1 MPLRDLVMSHHSRT
15 LSRRRA
21 IALSAV
27 GIGSWSGDAK
37 ATNAISLKVGSTT
50 MDVSFVTGNLDLSRS
65 ALLDWISVAAHAVTV
80 YYSRFPVLR
89 AMIEVRPAAGKA
101 GVLEG
106 VTYGAPARTRITVG
120 QLTNAQQL
128 RDDWTMTHEL
138 IHMAFPSVRRRH
150 HWIEQG
156 LATYVEPVA
165 RAQVGTL
172 SAERVWADLMR
183 DLPRGEP
190 GAGDGASTTPT
201 AGDALT
207 GVALCSACSRM
218 CGSVSARGTA

>member
-1 MPLRDLVMSHHSRT
+1 
-15 LSRRRA
+15 
-21 IALSAV
+21 
-27 GIGSWSGDAK
+27 
-37 ATNAISLKVGSTT
+37 

-106 VTYGAPARTRITVG
+106 ITYWAPARTRITVG

-150 HWIEQG
+150 HWIEEG
-156 LATYVEPVA
+156 LTTYVEPIA
-165 RAQVGTL
+165 RAQAGTL

-183 DLPRGEP
+183 DLAGRAGSRRRRPRRHRQL
-190 GAGDGASTTPT
+190 GAHLLGW
-201 AGDALT
+201 
-207 GVALCSACSRM
+207 R
-218 CGSVSARGTA
+218 SVLPARGCAVP

>member
-1 MPLRDLVMSHHSRT
+1 
-15 LSRRRA
+15 
-21 IALSAV
+21 
-27 GIGSWSGDAK
+27 
-37 ATNAISLKVGSTT
+37 
-50 MDVSFVTGNLDLSRS
+50 
-65 ALLDWISVAAHAVTV
+65 
-80 YYSRFPVLR
+80 
-89 AMIEVRPAAGKA
+89 
-101 GVLEG
+101 
-106 VTYGAPARTRITVG
+106 
-120 QLTNAQQL
+120 
-128 RDDWTMTHEL
+128 MTHEL

>member
-37 ATNAISLKVGSTT
+37 ATDAISLKIGSTT

-65 ALLDWISVAAHAVTV
+65 ALLDWISVAAHAVRV
-80 YYSRFPVLR
+80 YYGRFPVLR

-106 VTYGAPARTRITVG
+106 LPTGHRREPESR
-120 QLTNAQQL
+120 
-128 RDDWTMTHEL
+128 
-138 IHMAFPSVRRRH
+138 SVN
-150 HWIEQG
+150 
-156 LATYVEPVA
+156 
-165 RAQVGTL
+165 
-172 SAERVWADLMR
+172 
-183 DLPRGEP
+183 LP
-190 GAGDGASTTPT
+190 TPNN
-201 AGDALT
+201 
-207 GVALCSACSRM
+207 
-218 CGSVSARGTA
+218 